1 MHSSQFSGMAS
12 FGWKRKIGEKV
23 SKVTSQQFEAQAA
36 DEQVLVDNS
45 EVDSLHEAKRKKGLL
60 LEDCVAQSKHL
71 KDEGA
76 ILAENG
82 RYGVFPSR
90 CVCPIPY

>member
-1 MHSSQFSGMAS
+1 MAS

-36 DEQVLVDNS
+36 DEQDLVDS
-45 EVDSLHEAKRKKGLL
+45 EEVDWLHEAKRKKGV
-60 LEDCVAQSKHL
+60 LEDCLAKSKSL

-82 RYGVFPSR
+82 RYGLLTTVITKP
-90 CVCPIPY
+90 C